1 MLPHFPS
8 QALGN
13 VIGALTGKSKHV
25 PYRDSLLTQVLADSL
40 GGNAKTL
47 MFVNAS
53 PADYNATESISS
65 FEFAQRVRK
74 VTNDSQKIVENK
86 QIKALKRQ
94 LQELKRRAR

>member
-1 MLPHFPS
+1 
-8 QALGN
+8 
-13 VIGALTGKSKHV
+13 
-25 PYRDSLLTQVLADSL
+25 
-40 GGNAKTL
+40 

-86 QIKALKRQ
+86 QIRALKRQ
-94 LQELKRRAR
+94 LEALKNKR

>member
-74 VTNDSQKIVENK
+74 VTNDSQKIVE
-86 QIKALKRQ
+86 KRHFENTKKNSKN
-94 LQELKRRAR
+94 LDFK

>member
-1 MLPHFPS
+1 M
-8 QALGN
+8 
-13 VIGALTGKSKHV
+13 
-25 PYRDSLLTQVLADSL
+25 VLADSL

-53 PADYNATESISS
+53 PADYNSAESVSS

-86 QIKALKRQ
+86 QIKDLKKQ
-94 LQELKRRAR
+94 LQMLKGRRWYNDRTLPSKVIKTRIMLLIY

>member
-1 MLPHFPS
+1 M

-13 VIGALTGKSKHV
+13 VISALTGKSKHI
-25 PYRDSLLTQVLADSL
+25 PYRDSLLTLVLADSL

-53 PADYNATESISS
+53 PADYNAAESISS

-74 VTNDSQKIVENK
+74 VTNESTKIVENK

-94 LQELKRRAR
+94 LEALKGKGGGRR

>member
-1 MLPHFPS
+1 MNVDIF

-13 VIGALTGKSKHV
+13 VISALTGKSKHV
-25 PYRDSLLTQVLADSL
+25 PYRDSLLTMVLADSL

-53 PADYNATESISS
+53 PADYNSAESVSS

-86 QIKALKRQ
+86 QIKDLKKQ
-94 LQELKRRAR
+94 LQMLKGRR